1 MHISHLGRDSKLL
14 RSVIP
19 DAGASWRLFGV
30 SFPHGR
36 VSQLWMAG
44 PVCVSNPYGVEG
56 GLPPSGRSWARQA
69 GPPHNRIS
77 PPRLPQDDLGTPY
90 PNEILPTAPL
100 ILTSVRISERAGQR
114 AHVMRA
120 TTWRY
125 FSLPALSTQDR
136 TGGEGQ
142 SPARRSAY
150 THSGP
155 REAKKHARI
164 QHKHARQQLPL
175 THTNLNQINS
185 SHGHSRHSQ
194 HG

>member
-1 MHISHLGRDSKLL
+1 MNISHLGRDSDISTFGYPRRRSFLELL
-14 RSVIP
+14 
-19 DAGASWRLFGV
+19 GV
-30 SFPHGR
+30 PFPHGR

-77 PPRLPQDDLGTPY
+77 PPPP
-90 PNEILPTAPL
+90 APGRSGDPL
-100 ILTSVRISERAGQR
+100 SERDSSDRPLHSDERLDKRTCRSAGTCHACDHLAVLLAPR
-114 AHVMRA
+114 ALH
-120 TTWRY
+120 TG
-125 FSLPALSTQDR
+125 QN
-136 TGGEGQ
+136 GGEGQ